1 LRALNEKKGSLPRVY
16 IHTYMPSL
24 TDLKAELEDIQ
35 TLKFISSAFTEASSA
50 KIKKIRAAFETNA
63 EFYRDITKV
72 YHIVQAAA
80 EKLEEEDKKKHT
92 GEYRE
97 GTLFAAITSNQR
109 FYGSLNI
116 NIMRKFI
123 ADAKTANPVL
133 LVVGATG
140 RDYLASTRFPKK
152 YEIQLFEKDTP
163 SKKEVMTF
171 MEYVKPY
178 KTVML
183 YYPRFRSLMSQDV
196 GVMDIALREEHGELA
211 KDDESQ
217 TLFEPEVSQMLNF
230 FETSVRSVLFFR
242 VMLEVDLARTAA
254 RLMTMSAAEQNAN
267 ELEKEKHSQ
276 LLKVT
281 NSYLNARLMETFSGM
296 SKWKGK

>member
-1 LRALNEKKGSLPRVY
+1 
-16 IHTYMPSL
+16 MPSL

-50 KIKKIRAAFETNA
+50 KIKKIRAAFETNT
-63 EFYRDITKV
+63 EFYQDITKV

-80 EKLEEEDKKKHT
+80 EKLEAADKKKHE

-97 GTLFAAITSNQR
+97 GTLYAAITSNQR
-109 FYGSLNI
+109 FYGSLNV
-116 NIMRKFI
+116 NIMRKFVK
-123 ADAKTANPVL
+123 DAQTGSPTL

-140 RDYLASTRFPKK
+140 RDYLSSIRFPKK
-152 YEIQLFEKDTP
+152 YEVQLFEHDTP
-163 SKKEVMTF
+163 KKEEVMTF

-183 YYPRFRSLMSQDV
+183 YYPHFKSLMSQDV
-196 GVMDIALREEHGELA
+196 GIMDIALREEHGELD
-211 KDDESQ
+211 KDDEAQ
-217 TLFEPEVSQMLNF
+217 TLFEPEVSEMLNF

-276 LLKVT
+276 LYKVT
-281 NSYLNARLMETFSGM
+281 NSFLNARLMETFSGM